1 MRRFENDRFLGGGN
15 RESHCLFM
23 LMRRGGFIKSKN
35 WGMTMDFF
43 HDTLENGH
51 RDMRKTNRHKEKWI
65 VLSMMK

>member
-1 MRRFENDRFLGGGN
+1 MRSDGNEEKAQGILRMIGFWTVGIENLTAF
-15 RESHCLFM
+15 FM

-51 RDMRKTNRHKEKWI
+51 RDM
-65 VLSMMK
+65 